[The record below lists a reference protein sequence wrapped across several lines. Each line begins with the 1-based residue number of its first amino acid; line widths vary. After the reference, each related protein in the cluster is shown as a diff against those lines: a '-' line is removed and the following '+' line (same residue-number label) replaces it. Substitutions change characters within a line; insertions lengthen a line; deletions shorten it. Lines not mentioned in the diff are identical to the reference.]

1 MKWTYFFSIAIFYL
15 ESGQIRHENYDN
27 YETLTWP
34 INSDCEKVRI
44 KSVKF
49 NTEKCCD
56 KVTIGDKKYSGNSI
70 INYIGSSNFTIYFKS
85 DGGITD
91 TGFVINWNCTN
102 T

>member
-27 YETLTWP
+27 YEDLNWS

-49 NTEKCCD
+49 KTQKMYDIITIDD
-56 KVTIGDKKYSGNSI
+56 KIYSGNAI
-70 INYIGSSNFTIYFKS
+70 IDQVAPSNFTISFKS
-85 DGGITD
+85 SKFNTD
-91 TGFVINWNCTN
+91 TGFVIHWNCTDL
-102 T
+102 